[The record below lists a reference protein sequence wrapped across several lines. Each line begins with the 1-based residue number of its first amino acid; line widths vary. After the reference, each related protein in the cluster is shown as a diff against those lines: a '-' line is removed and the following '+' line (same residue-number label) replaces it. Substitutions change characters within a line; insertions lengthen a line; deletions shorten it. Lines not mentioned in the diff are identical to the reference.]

1 MERQAALVLTII
13 FFFMFYVL
21 LYYGVRITMCA
32 SIVLATFI
40 SLILLNIFYSPKQV
54 IDDESDFTLVIYGIV
69 EIIGIIT
76 IIIYVLY
83 KTLTDVRQMDCNWIT
98 N

>member
-1 MERQAALVLTII
+1 MDRQSALVLTII

-21 LYYGVRITMCA
+21 LYYGVRITMGA

-54 IDDESDFTLVIYGIV
+54 IDDESDFTLVIYGIF
-69 EIIGIIT
+69 EIIGIII